1 MPCVAAI
8 IAGWRISGS
17 KAVGDDNLIIGTDY
31 GHSDSATEIQ
41 ALRLLRS
48 KEKIAPVLVDE
59 RLCHNPARFYGLE

>member
-1 MPCVAAI
+1 M
-8 IAGWRISGS
+8 
-17 KAVGDDNLIIGTDY
+17 GDDNLIIGTDY
-31 GHSDSATEIQ
+31 GHSDSATAIQ